1 MPNNS
6 ECQYILPLDDDD
18 FLSIDCL
25 AEVDKILNNF

>member
-6 ECQYILPLDDDD
+6 KCQYILPLDDDD

-25 AEVDKILNNF
+25 SEVDKILNNF